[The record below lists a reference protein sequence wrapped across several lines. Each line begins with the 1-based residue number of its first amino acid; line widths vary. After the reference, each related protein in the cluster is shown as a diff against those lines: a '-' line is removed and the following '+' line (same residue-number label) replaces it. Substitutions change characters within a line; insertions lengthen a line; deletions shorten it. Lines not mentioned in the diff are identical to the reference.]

1 MIRTLLSDLLVRA
14 ETMNNRTIVA
24 KMPRIAALCLG
35 PLLAGLTLALLAGPI
50 SAHAAAGT
58 APPQT
63 ALRSSAVS
71 TTTVFL
77 PFIVWTTSPEYE
89 LIDLINAERV
99 ARGSSPLR
107 VNPILMQA
115 AEAHSQDMVDRNFF
129 SHTNPDGQLPWD
141 RLDEAG
147 YAWSWCGENIGGGY
161 TTAQAMFSGWMASDG
176 HRDNILSSHYTEIG
190 IGYVTGGYYGYYWTA
205 DFATPQ

>member
-1 MIRTLLSDLLVRA
+1 
-14 ETMNNRTIVA
+14 MNKRTIVA
-24 KMPRIAALCLG
+24 KMTQIAALCLG
-35 PLLAGLTLALLAGPI
+35 PLLAGLTLALLAGPT

-63 ALRSSAVS
+63 VLRSSAVS

-77 PFIVWTTSPEYE
+77 PMIVWTSSPEYD
-89 LIDLINAERV
+89 LINLINAERTR
-99 ARGSSPLR
+99 RGLRALR
-107 VNPILMQA
+107 VNSVLMQT

-161 TTAQAMFSGWMASDG
+161 ATAQAMFNGWMASDG
-176 HRDNILSSHYTEIG
+176 HRDNMLSPDFTEIG